1 MPQCRRQDAAVCDTR
16 KTLCTSLQAFKPSSL
31 QATVISG
38 SYFYGCVRMDFLLEA
53 ELPAQGV
60 SDSQGATMELYEL
73 HSSGFSPWDYSGRA
87 HCAVITTVASTSSIV
102 QPQKVCCPQRR
113 ESDGAT
119 TGSAGSGGVPSPNSP
134 LRMAAAHTLELRRV
148 IFQSSE
154 NNPPPLRAQDEL
166 KTLSPVA
173 TRLCCDA
180 SIDPV
185 TAQGWLLKRFKR
197 VFFLT
202 ASCVVAAKFIYC
214 AFAGLGKSS
223 SRSGGQVE
231 VPP

>member
-1 MPQCRRQDAAVCDTR
+1 MCRRACASVPAAGCSSVR
-16 KTLCTSLQAFKPSSL
+16 HEKNAVYKPSSL

-73 HSSGFSPWDYSGRA
+73 HSSGFSPWDDSGRA

-119 TGSAGSGGVPSPNSP
+119 TGSASSGGVPSPNSP

-154 NNPPPLRAQDEL
+154 NNPPPSPPPSPRRAQNAQPRCDSIVL
-166 KTLSPVA
+166 R
-173 TRLCCDA
+173 RLD
-180 SIDPV
+180 
-185 TAQGWLLKRFKR
+185 
-197 VFFLT
+197 
-202 ASCVVAAKFIYC
+202 
-214 AFAGLGKSS
+214 
-223 SRSGGQVE
+223 
-231 VPP
+231 